1 PPPRAPPPPPPAAAG
16 PARPP
21 PGGGRAGRAPKG
33 ARHIQH
39 LQKALE
45 QMNLKLAE
53 VLCDLTGLTG
63 RKIIQAI
70 LAGERDPLALARL
83 RNKHCRN
90 SADTIAR
97 ALRGRWRPEA
107 LFALQQAWDSWQ
119 HYQGQ

>member
-1 PPPRAPPPPPPAAAG
+1 MRRGQDQPLHCARDRIARAF
-16 PARPP
+16 RPSADVTVLRHYLRQ
-21 PGGGRAGRAPKG
+21 RAELVRNG

-53 VLCDLTGLTG
+53 VLSDITGLTG

-70 LAGERDPLALARL
+70 LAGERDPLTLARL

-90 SADTIAR
+90 SADTI
-97 ALRGRWRPEA
+97 RGVIRS
-107 LFALQQAWDSWQ
+107 LGF
-119 HYQGQ
+119 